1 MGIISLEKSNHL
13 YWLGRYSERAFTTIR
28 TFMDAYDTMLDQD
41 PNAYKHICEK
51 LHIPDVYGSKEV
63 FIVNYLFDETDP
75 NSIYS
80 NLSRACDNAS
90 VMRDMISSTA
100 LSYIQLALYEMVDAK
115 KESFCLLRLQQ
126 VLDDLYAF
134 WGCIDDYVESSAC
147 RNIMKTGRYIERL
160 DLYIRLDYDRKAME
174 LAYERMAYRLQRS
187 RAAYNEQDFKIVSD
201 AINNNK
207 GGNLCSILPN
217 LNNIFKD

>member
-28 TFMDAYDTMLDQD
+28 TFMEAYDTMLDQD
-41 PNAYKHICEK
+41 PEAYKKICSK
-51 LHIPDVYGSKEV
+51 LHIPDVYGSKEK

-75 NSIYS
+75 NSVYS

-90 VMRDMISSTA
+90 VMRDVISSTA
-100 LSYIQLALYEMVDAK
+100 LGYIQLALDVMENAK
-115 KESFCLLRLQQ
+115 RETFCLLYLQQ

-134 WGCIDDYVESSAC
+134 WGCVDDYVESSAC

-160 DLYIRLDYDRKAME
+160 DLYIRLDYDSRAME
-174 LAYERMAYRLQRS
+174 LAYTRMECRLHRS
-187 RAAYNEQDFKIVSD
+187 CAAYDEENFRIVSD
-201 AINNNK
+201 AVK
-207 GGNLCSILPN
+207 RGGDLCAVLPH

>member
-1 MGIISLEKSNHL
+1 MGIISLEKLDHL

-41 PNAYKHICEK
+41 PNAYKKVCEK

-63 FIVNYLFDETDP
+63 FIINYLFDETDP
-75 NSIYS
+75 NSVYS

-90 VMRDMISSTA
+90 VLRDMISSTA

-134 WGCIDDYVESSAC
+134 WGSIDDYVESSAC

-174 LAYERMAYRLQRS
+174 LAYDRMAYRLQRS
-187 RAAYNEQDFKIVSD
+187 RAAYDENNFAIVSE
-201 AINNNK
+201 AIKK
-207 GGNLCSILPN
+207 GGNLCSILLN
-217 LNNIFKD
+217 LNSIFKD

>member
-28 TFMDAYDTMLDQD
+28 TFMEAYDSMLDKN
-41 PNAYKHICEK
+41 PEAYKTVCDK
-51 LHIPDVYGSKEV
+51 LSIPDVYGCKEA

-75 NSIYS
+75 NSVYS

-90 VMRDMISSTA
+90 VMRDVISSTA
-100 LSYIQLALYEMVDAK
+100 LGYIQLALDVMEAAK
-115 KESFCLLRLQQ
+115 KETFCLLHLQE
-126 VLDDLYAF
+126 VLDNLYAF
-134 WGCIDDYVESSAC
+134 WGSIDDYVESSEC
-147 RNIMKTGRYIERL
+147 RNIMKCGRYIERL
-160 DLYIRLDYDRKAME
+160 DLYIRLDYDTKAME
-174 LAYERMAYRLQRS
+174 LAYTRMEYRLHRS
-187 RAAYNEQDFKIVSD
+187 QCVYNEDNFAIVSN
-201 AINNNK
+201 AIKK

>member
-1 MGIISLEKSNHL
+1 MGIISLEKLDHL

-41 PNAYKHICEK
+41 PNAYKKVCEK

-63 FIVNYLFDETDP
+63 FLINYLFFFFFP
-75 NSIYS
+75 HSVYS

-100 LSYIQLALYEMVDAK
+100 LGYIQLALDVMEDAK
-115 KESFCLLRLQQ
+115 RETFCLLHLQQ

-134 WGCIDDYVESSAC
+134 WGSIDDYVESSAC

-160 DLYIRLDYDRKAME
+160 DLYIRLDYDKKALD

-187 RAAYNEQDFKIVSD
+187 LAAYNVEDFNIVSN
-201 AINNNK
+201 AIKK

>member
-28 TFMDAYDTMLDQD
+28 TFMDAYDNMLDKD
-41 PNAYKHICEK
+41 PNAYRHVCEK
-51 LHIPDVYGSKEV
+51 LSIPDVYGCREV
-63 FIVNYLFDETDP
+63 FIINYLFDETDP

-90 VMRDMISSTA
+90 VMRDIISSTA
-100 LSYIQLALYEMVDAK
+100 LGYVQLALDVMEAAK
-115 KESFCLLRLQQ
+115 RETFCLLHLQE

-134 WGCIDDYVESSAC
+134 WGCIDDYVEASEC
-147 RNIMKTGRYIERL
+147 RNIMKCGRYIERL
-160 DLYIRLDYDRKAME
+160 DLFIRLDYDTNALD
-174 LAYERMAYRLQRS
+174 LAFARMKYRLQRS
-187 RAAYNEQDFKIVSD
+187 RCIYNESNLQIVSD
-201 AINNNK
+201 AMK
-207 GGNLCSILPN
+207 KKTDLYAILPN

>member
-28 TFMDAYDTMLDQD
+28 TFMEAYDSMLDQD
-41 PNAYKHICEK
+41 PEAYKKICSK
-51 LHIPDVYGSKEV
+51 LHIPDVYGSKEN

-75 NSIYS
+75 NSVYS

-90 VMRDMISSTA
+90 VMRDVISSTA
-100 LSYIQLALYEMVDAK
+100 LGYIQLALDVMENAK
-115 KESFCLLRLQQ
+115 RETFCLLYLQQ

-134 WGCIDDYVESSAC
+134 WGCVDDYVESSAC

-160 DLYIRLDYDRKAME
+160 DLYIRLDYDSRAME
-174 LAYERMAYRLQRS
+174 LAYTRMEYRLHRS
-187 RAAYNEQDFKIVSD
+187 CAAYDEENFRIVSD
-201 AINNNK
+201 AIK
-207 GGNLCSILPN
+207 RGGDLCAVLPH

>member
-28 TFMDAYDTMLDQD
+28 TFMEAYDTMLDQN
-41 PNAYKHICEK
+41 PEAYKTICSN
-51 LHIPDVYGSKEV
+51 LHIPDVYGSKET

-75 NSIYS
+75 NSVYS

-90 VMRDMISSTA
+90 VMRDVISSTA
-100 LSYIQLALYEMVDAK
+100 LGYIQLALDVMESAK
-115 KESFCLLRLQQ
+115 RETFCLLYLQQ

-160 DLYIRLDYDRKAME
+160 DLYIRLDYDSRAME
-174 LAYERMAYRLQRS
+174 LAYTRMEYRLHRS
-187 RAAYNEQDFKIVSD
+187 CASYDEENFKIVSE
-201 AINNNK
+201 AVK
-207 GGNLCSILPN
+207 RGGDLCAVLPN